1 MPWKETC
8 TLDERLQ
15 FVVEYLKAAR
25 EMSELCR
32 AFGISRKTGYKWLE
46 RYEAEGP
53 KGASQSF
60 TRPPS

>member
-15 FVVEYLKAAR
+15 FVVEYLKAVR

-32 AFGISRKTGYKWLE
+32 EFGLAPLSGHLFAFLNRRGHV
-46 RYEAEGP
+46 A
-53 KGASQSF
+53 
-60 TRPPS
+60 